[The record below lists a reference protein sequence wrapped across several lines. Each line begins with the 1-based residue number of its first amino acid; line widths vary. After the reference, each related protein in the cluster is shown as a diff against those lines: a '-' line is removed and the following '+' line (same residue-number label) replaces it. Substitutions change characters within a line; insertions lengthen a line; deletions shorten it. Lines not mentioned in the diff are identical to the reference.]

1 MIPSELLSMQEILT
15 NSIYKYDISNEFF
28 NWMKYKHY
36 PIVSWTEKSDS
47 EGKLSQNFSIASYG
61 RWWIPA
67 TLILKPFSTGD
78 FSSHQPFEIALNE
91 LSWQNPYWNILNV
104 RAEWITIDVRQ
115 AGKYISKLF
124 IFIFIFIHFM

>member
-1 MIPSELLSMQEILT
+1 MIPSELSSMQEILT
-15 NSIYKYDISNEFF
+15 NSIYKYDISNEFL

-36 PIVSWTEKSDS
+36 PIVSWTEESDY

-67 TLILKPFSTGD
+67 TLVVKPLSIKG
-78 FSSHQPFEIALNE
+78 FSSQQPSGMGPYE
-91 LSWQNPYWNILNV
+91 LSWQNPYWDV
-104 RAEWITIDVRQ
+104 GHVPADWITIDIWQ

-124 IFIFIFIHFM
+124 IFIFIFIHFV